1 MLASE
6 MTIDEKG
13 SEDTFRMISS
23 KFLIC
28 FLMFEIKRK
37 MIWKDINNMISR
49 FEFII
54 EKRKRR
60 EKLVIFIIHIDDRQF

>member
-1 MLASE
+1 
-6 MTIDEKG
+6 
-13 SEDTFRMISS
+13 
-23 KFLIC
+23 
-28 FLMFEIKRK
+28 LMFEIKRK
-37 MIWKDINNMISR
+37 TIWKDINNMISR